1 MTKSV
6 FSDPSAA
13 FNSQLLAVNL
23 PVAAKR
29 TGIPVRVLRQE
40 GEAGRLR
47 IRQCGRTRIIMVADL
62 VDWLGQLS
70 DERGKSNEIT

>member
-1 MTKSV
+1 MRKSV

-23 PVAAKR
+23 PVASKR
-29 TGIPVRVLRQE
+29 TGVPVRVLREE
-40 GEAGRLR
+40 GQAGRLR

-62 VDWLGQLS
+62 VDWLGRLA
-70 DERGKSNEIT
+70 EATAA